1 MGSIQIKNLSFRY
14 DGMLTNL
21 FDQLNL
27 NIDESW
33 KLGLIGR
40 NGRGKTTFLKL
51 LLGKYTYQG
60 ELNSSVDFN
69 YFPQR
74 ISDPTQLTKQVLLKI
89 AGLDDSEL
97 WRIQVEMDKLQLT
110 DSALERPFETL
121 SPGERTKAL
130 LAVMFTDNQTF

>member
-1 MGSIQIKNLSFRY
+1 MGTIQIKNLSFRY
-14 DGMLTNL
+14 AGMLTNL

-74 ISDPTQLTKQVLLKI
+74 IPDPTQLTKQVLLKI

-110 DSALERPFETL
+110 DSVLERPFETL

-130 LAVMFTDNQTF
+130 LAG